1 MADLEAA
8 LLSTRTN
15 APLLPN
21 GKTASGFPHL
31 DRLRNMLSA
40 YLSACVE
47 VVWRR
52 QLAELL
58 EVKSSGL
65 TEALA
70 GYLEAERRRRRAFQ
84 ENEVA
89 VLPPDINVFRQVG
102 APAGATERG
111 TPDFEFSV
119 KAGYEDFVG
128 GPITREDVEGESR
141 CVGMGCADSDQRS
154 WRRSRV

>member
-8 LLSTRTN
+8 LLSTRTS
-15 APLLPN
+15 APLLTN

-47 VVWRR
+47 IVWRR

-89 VLPPDINVFRQVG
+89 VLPPDINVFRQAG
-102 APAGATERG
+102 ATAAGATERA

-141 CVGMGCADSDQRS
+141 VRGYGRC
-154 WRRSRV
+154 